1 VTPVRPAGRSF
12 PEAVACALRGLIH
25 AARSQRHFRAQL
37 AIAAGMLLF
46 AAWAGLRA
54 VDLATLLIAVA
65 VVLGTELLNTAVEM
79 LTDLLH
85 PDHGPAAAA
94 VKDVAASAALV
105 AAVLATAVGVL
116 LLMPRVIP
124 FTHTGGRGIPA
135 LLAVLCVVLLAAG
148 TLHRRRAP
156 RP

>member
-1 VTPVRPAGRSF
+1 
-12 PEAVACALRGLIH
+12 LIH

-37 AIAAGMLLF
+37 ALAAGVLVF
-46 AAWAGLRA
+46 ATWARLGVLPVA
-54 VDLATLLIAVA
+54 ALLITVA

-94 VKDVAASAALV
+94 VKDVAASAVLISV
-105 AAVLATAVGVL
+105 LLATAVGLL
-116 LLMPRVIP
+116 LLMPRVIRLS
-124 FTHTGGRGIPA
+124 HTGARGIPA

-148 TLHRRRAP
+148 SLHRRGA